1 MDNESVY
8 LNPSSDPQA
17 TGVEAGNLSDTT
29 DLRKENL
36 KQVNDKA
43 TLREEELRQE
53 MEELIL
59 TALYKE
65 LRESKDELRRQIKVM
80 TRNNELM
87 ALSEERYKTLVNN
100 SQDVIFS
107 CDLQGAFTTINKKFC
122 EVTGLPREMILGKT
136 IKDIQSDPG
145 YIQKWTEAFTRVIAD
160 GGVNSFTYRYE
171 RNLGSKIT
179 GYYDVTLSPLF
190 DSRKRIVG
198 VIGTNRDI
206 TRTIENENKIKHMTY
221 YDCITDL
228 PGRVLFLERLDNAI
242 RTSGKNSNQAII
254 IILNIDNFKTI
265 NNTLGYAVGDI
276 LLVETATRLQKC
288 LRGKN
293 TVSHLNGDEFGLLLE
308 NVEQEDDI
316 VNLLK
321 RIGKIFDE
329 PFEIKGESISLTA
342 SIGVSIYPDDGETYE
357 ELLKNAATAM
367 QVAKKS
373 GKNRL
378 EFFNFKMK
386 HEFLKTLTIER
397 LLRKA
402 LHQREF
408 VLYYQPQY
416 TISGKLRGFEAL
428 IRWNS
433 PEMGLLTPAEF
444 IPIAEETGLIIQI
457 GKWVLNTAILACK
470 VINDK
475 YCSDLI
481 MSLNISPLQFREKEF
496 SEYVIKAVKASGLN
510 PKNLELEITESSFIN
525 NYDSVAKELKSLRD
539 CGVRIALD
547 DFGTGYSSLSYL
559 KKLPIDLLKID
570 KSFIQEIDFSNPC
583 NDLTESIIALV
594 NKLNIETIAEGVET
608 LEQLNFLVN
617 AKCNYVQG
625 YYFGKPS
632 AEELIDDIVGKAI
645 ERQK

>member
-1 MDNESVY
+1 MDNESID
-8 LNPSSDPQA
+8 LNPFSDPQITGTKEGNFSDA
-17 TGVEAGNLSDTT
+17 TDICQKNL
-29 DLRKENL
+29 E
-36 KQVNDKA
+36 QVNDKVIVP
-43 TLREEELRQE
+43 EEKLRQE

-65 LRESKDELRRQIKVM
+65 LRESEEELRRQLKVII
-80 TRNNELM
+80 RSNELM

-100 SQDVIFS
+100 SHDVIFS

-122 EVTGLPREMILGKT
+122 EVTGLPKELILGKT

-145 YIQKWTEAFTRVIAD
+145 YIQKWTEAFAKVIAD
-160 GGVNSFTYRYE
+160 GSVNSFTYRYE
-171 RNLGSKIT
+171 REIGSKII

-190 DSRKRIVG
+190 DRRKKIIG

-206 TRTIENENKIKHMTY
+206 TTTIENENKIKHMTY
-221 YDCITDL
+221 YDGITDL
-228 PGRVLFLERLDNAI
+228 PGRVLFLEGLDNAI
-242 RTSGKNSNQAII
+242 RTSGKNDHQAII

-265 NNTLGYAVGDI
+265 NNTLGYAVGDT
-276 LLVETATRLQKC
+276 LLVGIAARLQKC
-288 LRGKN
+288 LKGKN
-293 TVSHLNGDEFGLLLE
+293 TISRLNGDEFGLLLE

-321 RIGKIFDE
+321 RIRKIFDE

-367 QVAKKS
+367 HVAKKS

-402 LHQREF
+402 INQREF
-408 VLYYQPQY
+408 ILYYQPQY
-416 TISGKLRGFEAL
+416 TITGKLRGFEAL
-428 IRWNS
+428 IRWSS

-444 IPIAEETGLIIQI
+444 IPIAEETGLIIQV
-457 GKWVLNTAILACK
+457 GKWVLHTAILACEA
-470 VINDK
+470 INAK
-475 YCSDLI
+475 YRSDFI
-481 MSLNISPLQFREKEF
+481 MSLNISPLQFRQKGF
-496 SEYVIKAVKASGLN
+496 SDYVIKAIKSSGLN
-510 PKNLELEITESSFIN
+510 SKNLELEITESSFIN
-525 NYDSVAKELKSLRD
+525 NYDSVAKELKKLRD
-539 CGVRIALD
+539 FGVRIALD

-570 KSFIQEIDFSNPC
+570 KSFIQEIDFLNPHS
-583 NDLTESIIALV
+583 DLTESIITLV

-608 LEQLNFLVN
+608 WEQFNFLVN

-632 AEELIDDIVGKAI
+632 AEEFIDDIIEKAI
-645 ERQK
+645 EQ

>member
-1 MDNESVY
+1 MDNESID
-8 LNPSSDPQA
+8 LNSSSDPRI
-17 TGVEAGNLSDTT
+17 TGTKEGSFSDET
-29 DLRKENL
+29 DISQENL
-36 KQVNDKA
+36 EQVNDKA
-43 TLREEELRQE
+43 IPPEEKLRQE

-65 LRESKDELRRQIKVM
+65 LRESEEELRRQLKVII
-80 TRNNELM
+80 RSNELM

-100 SQDVIFS
+100 SDDVIFS
-107 CDLQGAFTTINKKFC
+107 CDLKGAFTTINKRFC
-122 EVTGLPREMILGKT
+122 EVTGLSKEQILGKT
-136 IKDIQSDPG
+136 IKDIQSDLG
-145 YIQKWTEAFTRVIAD
+145 YIQKWTEAFTKVITD
-160 GGVNSFTYRYE
+160 GCVNSFTYRYE
-171 RNLGSKIT
+171 RKVGSKVI

-190 DSRKRIVG
+190 DRNKKIVG

-206 TRTIENENKIKHMTY
+206 TTTIENENKIKHMTY
-221 YDCITDL
+221 YDRITDL
-228 PGRVLFLERLDNAI
+228 PGRVLFLERLGNAI
-242 RTSGKNSNQAII
+242 RTSGKNDHQAII

-265 NNTLGYAVGDI
+265 NNTLGYAVGDA
-276 LLVETATRLQKC
+276 LLVGIAARLQKC
-288 LRGKN
+288 LKDKN
-293 TVSHLNGDEFGLLLE
+293 TISRLNGDEFGLLLE
-308 NVEQEDDI
+308 NVKQEDDI

-321 RIGKIFDE
+321 GIRKIFDE

-342 SIGVSIYPDDGETYE
+342 SIGVSIYPDDGETHE

-367 QVAKKS
+367 HVAKKS

-402 LHQREF
+402 INQREF
-408 VLYYQPQY
+408 ILYYQPQY
-416 TISGKLRGFEAL
+416 TITGKLRGFEAL

-444 IPIAEETGLIIQI
+444 IPIAEETGLIIQV
-457 GKWVLNTAILACK
+457 GKWVLNTAILACGA
-470 VINDK
+470 INEK
-475 YCSDLI
+475 YRSDFI
-481 MSLNISPLQFREKEF
+481 MSLNISPLQFRQKGF
-496 SEYVIKAVKASGLN
+496 SDYVIKAIKSSGLN
-510 PKNLELEITESSFIN
+510 PKYLELEITESSFIN
-525 NYDSVAKELKSLRD
+525 NYDSVARELKKLRD
-539 CGVRIALD
+539 FGVRIALD

-570 KSFIQEIDFSNPC
+570 KSFIQEIDFLNPQ
-583 NDLTESIIALV
+583 NDLTESIITLV

-608 LEQLNFLVN
+608 WEQFNFLVK

-632 AEELIDDIVGKAI
+632 AEELIDDIIEKAI
-645 ERQK
+645 EC

>member
-1 MDNESVY
+1 MDNESID
-8 LNPSSDPQA
+8 LNPFSDPQITGTKEGNFSDA
-17 TGVEAGNLSDTT
+17 TDICQKNL
-29 DLRKENL
+29 E
-36 KQVNDKA
+36 QVNDKVIVP
-43 TLREEELRQE
+43 EEKLRQE

-65 LRESKDELRRQIKVM
+65 LRESEEELRRQLKVII
-80 TRNNELM
+80 RSNELM

-100 SQDVIFS
+100 SHDVIFS

-122 EVTGLPREMILGKT
+122 EVTGLPKELILGKT

-145 YIQKWTEAFTRVIAD
+145 YIQKWTEAFTKVIAD
-160 GGVNSFTYRYE
+160 GSVNSFTYRYE
-171 RNLGSKIT
+171 REIGSKII

-190 DSRKRIVG
+190 DRRKKIIG

-206 TRTIENENKIKHMTY
+206 TTTIENENKIKHMTY
-221 YDCITDL
+221 YDGITDL
-228 PGRVLFLERLDNAI
+228 PGRVLFLEGLDNAI
-242 RTSGKNSNQAII
+242 RTSGKNDHQAII

-265 NNTLGYAVGDI
+265 NNTLGYAVGDT
-276 LLVETATRLQKC
+276 LLVGIAARLQKC
-288 LRGKN
+288 LKGKN
-293 TVSHLNGDEFGLLLE
+293 TISRLNGDEFGLLLE

-321 RIGKIFDE
+321 RIRKIFDE

-367 QVAKKS
+367 HVAKKS

-402 LHQREF
+402 INQREF
-408 VLYYQPQY
+408 ILYYQPQY
-416 TISGKLRGFEAL
+416 TITGKLRGFEAL
-428 IRWNS
+428 IRWSS

-444 IPIAEETGLIIQI
+444 IPIAEETGLIIQV
-457 GKWVLNTAILACK
+457 GKWVLHTAILACGA
-470 VINDK
+470 INAK
-475 YCSDLI
+475 YRSDFI
-481 MSLNISPLQFREKEF
+481 MSLNISPLQFRQKGF
-496 SEYVIKAVKASGLN
+496 SDYVIKAIKSSGLN

-525 NYDSVAKELKSLRD
+525 NYDSVAKELKKLRD
-539 CGVRIALD
+539 FGVRIALD

-570 KSFIQEIDFSNPC
+570 KSFIQEIDFLNPH
-583 NDLTESIIALV
+583 NDLTESIITLV

-608 LEQLNFLVN
+608 WEQFNFLVN

-632 AEELIDDIVGKAI
+632 AEELIDDIIEKAI
-645 ERQK
+645 EQ